1 MEEVGLKYDVDT
13 VVAEV
18 GRPRLWRFGIYRSA
32 IRDVAESTR
41 RPERGIM

>member
-18 GRPRLWRFGIYRSA
+18 GRLRLWRFGIYGG
-32 IRDVAESTR
+32 RD
-41 RPERGIM
+41 